1 MIETLLLKLESIGW
15 RAALVPYSR
24 RAEAIRE
31 VVSRHEQG
39 ELNEA
44 FYQEY
49 LAPRVTEPD
58 PGISNPRSLIVVA
71 VPDRPV
77 RIHLTLD
84 GAPFAALAS
93 PGYLRRPHQRL
104 LSVVREI
111 LEPAGFTVAR
121 VDGPA
126 KTIATMIGLARFGR
140 SNLSYISGLGSFYH
154 LALLASDLACDD
166 ARPRAPELLP
176 RCQGCRACLAA
187 CPTGAIARDRF
198 LLHAER
204 CLSFWNEKPA
214 RVPFPA
220 WIKPEWHNAIGGCL
234 LCQQACPENHPFLD
248 EIVEGPAFDEETT
261 RLFLAGTK
269 KEDFSEDLQTVLEEW
284 WLTTLLDVLP
294 RNLGVLAEKERTAR
308 ASAKAATPGNGTRA
322 APFTAQSLSFP

>member
-1 MIETLLLKLESIGW
+1 MPVIETLLQELASIGW
-15 RAALVPYSR
+15 PAAVVPYCL
-24 RAEAIRE
+24 RAEAIFE
-31 VVSRHEQG
+31 VGSLHAQG

-49 LAPRVTEPD
+49 LAPLVAESD
-58 PGISNPRSLIVVA
+58 PEVSNPRSLIVVA

-93 PGYLRRPHQRL
+93 PGYLRRPRRRL
-104 LSVVREI
+104 LGIVREI
-111 LEPAGFTVAR
+111 LESAGFSAAR

-126 KTIATMIGLARFGR
+126 KTIATMTGLGSYGR
-140 SNLSYISGLGSFYH
+140 NNLSYISGLGSLYH
-154 LALLASDLACDD
+154 LALLASDLPCNDP
-166 ARPRAPELLP
+166 RPHAPGLLP
-176 RCQGCRACLAA
+176 RCEGCQACLAA
-187 CPTGAIARDRF
+187 CPTGAIAGDRF

-214 RVPFPA
+214 RVPFPE
-220 WIKPEWHNAIGGCL
+220 WIRPEWHNAIGGCL
-234 LCQQACPENHPFLD
+234 LCQQACPENQPFCD
-248 EIVEGPAFDEETT
+248 ELVEGPTFDEETT

-269 KEDFSEDLQTVLEEW
+269 REDFPKEVQAVLEDW

-294 RNLGVLAEKERTAR
+294 RNLGVLAEKERNTR
-308 ASAKAATPGNGTRA
+308 AATPGWGS
-322 APFTAQSLSFP
+322 SLARHECDP